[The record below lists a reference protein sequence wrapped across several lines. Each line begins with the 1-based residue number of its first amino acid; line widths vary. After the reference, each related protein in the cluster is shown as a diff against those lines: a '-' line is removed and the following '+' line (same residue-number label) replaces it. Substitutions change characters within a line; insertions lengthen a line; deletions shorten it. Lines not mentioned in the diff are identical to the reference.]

1 MILDIYLISI
11 LVPLVAIIGLI
22 IMFYGK
28 ETLGALSFPIGAVA
42 GGFLAYMIF
51 RGILAPYE
59 IPLFIEVF
67 ISVGIIF
74 GCGFLGKG
82 ILSML
87 LSMFAAV
94 VLMDVFT
101 PILKPLIVDNWTSD
115 YQTVMAV
122 FGILVFFV
130 LVIFVQRY
138 TFVFASFMG
147 GVLVTLTV
155 TPLFGAL
162 DEPYLRIVQLVIAVV
177 LTVIGAIGMTGS
189 FIVLGFLPANYW
201 SVAAML
207 LIAGL
212 FAGFYI
218 VPL

>member
-28 ETLGALSFPIGAVA
+28 ETLGILSFPIGAIA

-51 RGILAPYE
+51 RGILRPYE
-59 IPLFIEVF
+59 IPLFVEVF

-74 GCGFLGKG
+74 GGGLLGRG

-94 VLMDVFT
+94 VLMDAFT
-101 PILKPLIVDNWTSD
+101 PILKDLIVDNWTSD
-115 YQTVMAV
+115 YQTVMAI

-130 LVIFVQRY
+130 LIIFVQKFI
-138 TFVFASFMG
+138 FVFASFMG
-147 GVLVTLTV
+147 SVLVTLTV
-155 TPLFGAL
+155 TPLFSSL
-162 DEPYLRIVQLVIAVV
+162 DEPYLRIVQLVVAVI
-177 LTVIGAIGMTGS
+177 LTVIGSVGQHYIQKWMDKRNEE
-189 FIVLGFLPANYW
+189 IVWVPSIPA
-201 SVAAML
+201 
-207 LIAGL
+207 
-212 FAGFYI
+212 
-218 VPL
+218 

>member
-1 MILDIYLISI
+1 MILDIYLVSI
-11 LVPLVAIIGLI
+11 LVPLVAVIGLV

-28 ETLGALSFPIGAVA
+28 ETLGILSFPIGAVA

-51 RGILAPYE
+51 RGLLAPYE
-59 IPLFIEVF
+59 TPLFIEVF
-67 ISVGIIF
+67 VSIGIIF
-74 GCGFLGKG
+74 GCGLLGKG

-94 VLMDVFT
+94 VMMDVFT

-130 LVIFVQRY
+130 LVIFVQKY

-147 GVLVTLTV
+147 AVLVTLTV
-155 TPLFGAL
+155 TPLFSSL
-162 DEPYLRIVQLVIAVV
+162 DEPYLRIVQLVIAVI
-177 LTVIGAIGMTGS
+177 LTVIGAVGQHYIQKWIDKRNEE
-189 FIVLGFLPANYW
+189 IVWIPSIPA
-201 SVAAML
+201 
-207 LIAGL
+207 
-212 FAGFYI
+212 
-218 VPL
+218 